1 MKHKPIPW
9 AIALTGV
16 LYYALLIYWQS
27 DELSG
32 SGQARDAAVFGLV
45 FSVIYVAYCMLC
57 FQRDLPPGLKDM
69 PFVGR
74 YGKLTGWLVF
84 GSIAVYYVRPS
95 AWGGYDEGVGFFLV
109 GILLLGFAAAAILT
123 CFMWSGDQSSRL
135 YALSRFVD
143 VYPTITKPERHVRF
157 NEKMWTTTFVLIIYF
172 GMTNVMLF
180 GLSGQA
186 LDLFSGFRSIMA
198 GASGTIMHLG
208 IGPIVTG
215 SIIMQLFAGAK
226 IIRLDLS
233 DSEDK
238 AMYQGVQKLLVLI
251 MIPIESIPQT
261 YGFLDPSEWLID
273 AYGLGWANFVI
284 VAQLFAG
291 SYLVFLLDELV
302 SKWGIGSGISLFIA
316 AGVAQSTFVGTLS
329 PLATTTGAPYSI
341 QNPPS
346 GTLPMIFYMFRESTN
361 YEMIQANG
369 FEIMLLTHVN
379 PVAALVSSI
388 IVFLVVAYAE
398 SSKLELPL
406 THGKVRGHRG
416 KYPIRLVY
424 ASNIPVIL
432 MAALLANIN
441 MFTLLFWSHPTLSQT
456 PILGQNGWASASA
469 FIGTYEPGQTTA
481 SGGFAWYASMVNG
494 VNDWLIP
501 LLNQQGDVFGHSLTQ
516 IMVHVVFY
524 VALMTVGS
532 MVFAKFWIDTTNM
545 GTKDVAKQIERTGMQ
560 IPGFRKNPK
569 VLEKI
574 LENYIPPVTY
584 FSGAFVGLLAAGAD
598 LLGTVGNATG
608 TGAGCRYHPAYL
620 RANPKGTGHGNAS
633 DDPPVLR
640 CRVILDVGRE
650 RGSVHGGRPSPKV
663 PCFKSTALMNSRWF
677 QAPTVLWHA
686 WRDVLFFLPF
696 VAFGLLFI
704 GVGIGGAA
712 VGAYEWWMAGEEH
725 CISSDDEPL
734 FTGDG
739 TAHCLDHDSQ
749 SSFDTPEA
757 SGPIQIFKR
766 K

>member
-1 MKHKPIPW
+1 MRHKPIPW

-16 LYYALLIYWQS
+16 LYFGLLIYWQS
-27 DELSG
+27 DELS
-32 SGQARDAAVFGLV
+32 SEIAAQRNAAQFGLV
-45 FSVIYVAYCMLC
+45 LSVVYVAYLLWC
-57 FQRDLPPGLKDM
+57 FNRDLPEGLKDA
-69 PFVGR
+69 PVIGR
-74 YGKLTGWLVF
+74 YGKLLGWLAISGV
-84 GSIAVYYVRPS
+84 AVWYVRPDKR
-95 AWGGYDEGVGFFLV
+95 GGYDDGVGFFLV
-109 GILLLGFAAAAILT
+109 GILLLGFGAAAALT
-123 CFMWSGDQSSRL
+123 CFMWSGDKSSRL
-135 YALSRFVD
+135 YALHRFVD

-172 GMTNVMLF
+172 AMTNVMLY

-233 DSEDK
+233 NSEDK

-251 MIPIESIPQT
+251 MIPIEAIPQT
-261 YGFLDPSEWLID
+261 YGFLDPMEFLID
-273 AYGLGWANFVI
+273 SYGMGWANFVI

-302 SKWGIGSGISLFIA
+302 SKWGIGSGMSLFIA
-316 AGVAQSTFVGTLS
+316 AGVSQSTFVGTLS
-329 PLATTTGAPYSI
+329 PLPVTSGLGYSMT
-341 QNPPS
+341 NPPS
-346 GTLPMIFYMFRESTN
+346 GTLPMIFYMFREATN
-361 YEMIQANG
+361 YEMISSNG
-369 FEIMLLTHVN
+369 FETILLTHVN
-379 PVAALVSSI
+379 PLAALFSSVV
-388 IVFLVVAYAE
+388 VFLVVAYAE

-456 PILGQNGWASASA
+456 PFLGREGYGSLSEY
-469 FIGTYEPGQTTA
+469 IGTYDQGQTTA

-494 VNDWLIP
+494 VNDWLLP
-501 LLNQQGDVFGHSLTQ
+501 LLNQTGDVYGHTLTQ

-524 VALMTVGS
+524 VVLMTVGS

-608 TGAGCRYHPAYL
+608 TG
-620 RANPKGTGHGNAS
+620 
-633 DDPPVLR
+633 
-640 CRVILDVGRE
+640 
-650 RGSVHGGRPSPKV
+650 
-663 PCFKSTALMNSRWF
+663 
-677 QAPTVLWHA
+677 
-686 WRDVLFFLPF
+686 
-696 VAFGLLFI
+696 LLLA
-704 GVGIGGAA
+704 VGIILRTYEQIQKEQAMEMHPMIRQFFGA
-712 VGAYEWWMAGEEH
+712 E
-725 CISSDDEPL
+725 
-734 FTGDG
+734 
-739 TAHCLDHDSQ
+739 
-749 SSFDTPEA
+749 
-757 SGPIQIFKR
+757 
-766 K
+766 

>member
-1 MKHKPIPW
+1 MRIMKHKPIPW
-9 AIALTGV
+9 AIALTGA
-16 LYYALLIYWQS
+16 LYFGLLIYWQS

-32 SGQARDAAVFGLV
+32 TSEQMAAAQFGLIL
-45 FSVIYVAYCMLC
+45 SVIYVAYLMWC
-57 FQRDLPPGLKDM
+57 FQRDLPKGLQDA
-69 PFVGR
+69 PVIGR
-74 YGKLTGWLVF
+74 YGKLIGWLALS
-84 GSIAVYYVRPS
+84 SIAVWYVRPG

-109 GILLLGFAAAAILT
+109 GILLLGFGAAAILT
-123 CFMWSGDQSSRL
+123 CFMWSGDKSSRL

-172 GMTNVMLF
+172 AMTNVMLY

-233 DSEDK
+233 NSDDK

-251 MIPIESIPQT
+251 MIPIEAIPQT
-261 YGFLDPSEWLID
+261 YGFLDPTEFLID
-273 AYGLGWANFVI
+273 SYGIGWANFVI

-302 SKWGIGSGISLFIA
+302 SKWGIGSGMSLFIA

-329 PLATTTGAPYSI
+329 PLPVTKGIGYSLS
-341 QNPPS
+341 NPPS
-346 GTLPMIFYMFRESTN
+346 GTLPMIFYMFREATN
-361 YEMIQANG
+361 YDMISSNG
-369 FEIMLLTHVN
+369 FETILLTHVN
-379 PVAALVSSI
+379 PLAALFSSVV
-388 IVFLVVAYAE
+388 VFLVVAYAE

-456 PILGQNGWASASA
+456 PLLGRNGAGSLSKY
-469 FIGTYEPGQTTA
+469 IGTYEQGQTTA

-494 VNDWLIP
+494 VNDWLLP

-516 IMVHVVFY
+516 IMVHVAFY
-524 VALMTVGS
+524 VILMTVGS
-532 MVFAKFWIDTTNM
+532 MIFAKFWIDTTNM

-608 TGAGCRYHPAYL
+608 TG
-620 RANPKGTGHGNAS
+620 
-633 DDPPVLR
+633 
-640 CRVILDVGRE
+640 
-650 RGSVHGGRPSPKV
+650 
-663 PCFKSTALMNSRWF
+663 
-677 QAPTVLWHA
+677 
-686 WRDVLFFLPF
+686 
-696 VAFGLLFI
+696 LLLA
-704 GVGIGGAA
+704 VGIILRTYEQIQKEQAMEMHPMIRQFFGA
-712 VGAYEWWMAGEEH
+712 E
-725 CISSDDEPL
+725 
-734 FTGDG
+734 
-739 TAHCLDHDSQ
+739 
-749 SSFDTPEA
+749 
-757 SGPIQIFKR
+757 
-766 K
+766 

>member
-1 MKHKPIPW
+1 MRHKPIPW

-16 LYYALLIYWQS
+16 LYFGLLIYWQS
-27 DELSG
+27 DELS
-32 SGQARDAAVFGLV
+32 SEIAAQRTAAQFGLV
-45 FSVIYVAYCMLC
+45 LSVIYVAYLMWC
-57 FQRDLPPGLKDM
+57 FNRDLPEGLKDA
-69 PFVGR
+69 PVIGR
-74 YGKLTGWLVF
+74 YGKLMGWLAIA
-84 GSIAVYYVRPS
+84 GIAVWYVRPS
-95 AWGGYDEGVGFFLV
+95 KWGGYEDGVGFFLV
-109 GILLLGFAAAAILT
+109 GILLLGFGAAAALT
-123 CFMWSGDQSSRL
+123 CFMWSGDKSSRL
-135 YALSRFVD
+135 YALHRFVD

-172 GMTNVMLF
+172 AMTNVMLY

-233 DSEDK
+233 NSEDK

-251 MIPIESIPQT
+251 MIPIEAIPQT
-261 YGFLDPSEWLID
+261 YGFLDPMEFLID
-273 AYGLGWANFVI
+273 SYGMGWANFVI

-302 SKWGIGSGISLFIA
+302 SKWGIGSGMSLFIA
-316 AGVAQSTFVGTLS
+316 AGVSQSTFVGTLS
-329 PLATTTGAPYSI
+329 PLPVTSGLGYSMS
-341 QNPPS
+341 NPPS
-346 GTLPMIFYMFRESTN
+346 GTLPMIFYMFREATN
-361 YEMIQANG
+361 YEMISSNG
-369 FEIMLLTHVN
+369 FETILLTHVN
-379 PVAALVSSI
+379 PLAALFSSVV
-388 IVFLVVAYAE
+388 VFLVVAYAE

-441 MFTLLFWSHPTLSQT
+441 MFTLLFWSQPTLSQT
-456 PILGQNGWASASA
+456 PFLGREGYGSLSEY
-469 FIGTYEPGQTTA
+469 IGTYDQGQTTA

-494 VNDWLIP
+494 VNDWLLP
-501 LLNQQGDVFGHSLTQ
+501 LLNQQGDIYGHSLTQ
-516 IMVHVVFY
+516 IMVHVIFY
-524 VALMTVGS
+524 VVLMTVGS

-608 TGAGCRYHPAYL
+608 TG
-620 RANPKGTGHGNAS
+620 
-633 DDPPVLR
+633 
-640 CRVILDVGRE
+640 
-650 RGSVHGGRPSPKV
+650 
-663 PCFKSTALMNSRWF
+663 
-677 QAPTVLWHA
+677 
-686 WRDVLFFLPF
+686 
-696 VAFGLLFI
+696 LLLA
-704 GVGIGGAA
+704 VGIILRTYEQIQKEQAMEMHPMIRQFFGA
-712 VGAYEWWMAGEEH
+712 E
-725 CISSDDEPL
+725 
-734 FTGDG
+734 
-739 TAHCLDHDSQ
+739 
-749 SSFDTPEA
+749 
-757 SGPIQIFKR
+757 
-766 K
+766 

>member
-1 MKHKPIPW
+1 MRHKPIPW

-16 LYYALLIYWQS
+16 LYFGLLIYWQS
-27 DELSG
+27 DELS
-32 SGQARDAAVFGLV
+32 SEIAAQRSAAQFGLV
-45 FSVIYVAYCMLC
+45 LSVIYVAYLLWC
-57 FQRDLPPGLKDM
+57 FQRDLPDGLKDA
-69 PFVGR
+69 PVIGR
-74 YGKLTGWLVF
+74 YGKLLGWLAIC
-84 GSIAVYYVRPS
+84 GTAVWYVRP
-95 AWGGYDEGVGFFLV
+95 AKWGGYEEGVGFFLV
-109 GILLLGFAAAAILT
+109 GILLLGFGAAAALT
-123 CFMWSGDQSSRL
+123 CFMWSGDKSSRL
-135 YALSRFVD
+135 YALHRFVD

-172 GMTNVMLF
+172 AMTNVMLY

-226 IIRLDLS
+226 IIRLDLTN
-233 DSEDK
+233 SEDK

-251 MIPIESIPQT
+251 MIPIEAIPQT
-261 YGFLDPSEWLID
+261 YGFLDPTEFLID
-273 AYGLGWANFVI
+273 EYGLGWANFVI

-302 SKWGIGSGISLFIA
+302 SKWGIGSGMSLFIA
-316 AGVAQSTFVGTLS
+316 AGVSQSTFVGTLS
-329 PLATTTGAPYSI
+329 PLPVTSGLGYSMS
-341 QNPPS
+341 NPPS
-346 GTLPMIFYMFRESTN
+346 GTLPMIFYMFREATN
-361 YEMIQANG
+361 YEMISSNG
-369 FEIMLLTHVN
+369 FETILLTHVN
-379 PVAALVSSI
+379 PMAALFSSI
-388 IVFLVVAYAE
+388 VVFLVVAYAE

-456 PILGQNGWASASA
+456 PFLGREGYGSLSEY
-469 FIGTYEPGQTTA
+469 IGTYEQGQTTA

-494 VNDWLIP
+494 VNDWLLP
-501 LLNQQGDVFGHSLTQ
+501 LLNQTGDAFGHSLTQ

-524 VALMTVGS
+524 VVLMTVGS

-608 TGAGCRYHPAYL
+608 TG
-620 RANPKGTGHGNAS
+620 
-633 DDPPVLR
+633 
-640 CRVILDVGRE
+640 
-650 RGSVHGGRPSPKV
+650 
-663 PCFKSTALMNSRWF
+663 
-677 QAPTVLWHA
+677 
-686 WRDVLFFLPF
+686 
-696 VAFGLLFI
+696 LLLA
-704 GVGIGGAA
+704 VGIILRTYEQIQKEQAMEMHPMIRQFFGA
-712 VGAYEWWMAGEEH
+712 E
-725 CISSDDEPL
+725 
-734 FTGDG
+734 
-739 TAHCLDHDSQ
+739 
-749 SSFDTPEA
+749 
-757 SGPIQIFKR
+757 
-766 K
+766 